1 MLFKISSSSLCGIE
15 AYLVEVEVDVSLGLP
30 AFTTVGLPDTAI
42 RESKERIRAALKNC
56 GYGFPPRKIVV
67 NLAPADRKKEGSAY
81 DLPISLG
88 ILASFDLFPE
98 ESLCE
103 YMFLGELALDGR
115 LKPVKGVLSSTVL
128 AKELG
133 FKGIVLP
140 RENGREAAL
149 VPDISVFDLDNLV
162 QVVQLL
168 SRSEPI
174 ISPQNYSTDE
184 LFPDGS
190 YEVDF
195 REIKGQ
201 QHVKR
206 ALEIAAAGSHNVL
219 LIGPPGAG
227 KTMLAKRIPTIL
239 PPMTFEEIIQVTQ
252 IYSVA
257 GLLKDRGAVSERPFR
272 SPHHT
277 ISDAG
282 LIGGGAI
289 PRPGEVSLAHNGVL
303 FLDELP
309 EFRKGVLDDLRQPLE
324 DRKVTISRALM
335 SVSYPSSFML
345 VAAMNPCEDAY
356 LGMTS
361 TSREY
366 PDNLRVRYYAK
377 ISKPLLDRIDIQI
390 EVPKVKFQEI
400 ISKVEGE
407 GSDVIRERVAKAKA
421 IQLRRFAKQKIYSNA
436 EMETRDVK
444 RFCPIDD
451 EGKGLLEMAVNRL
464 GFSARAYT
472 RVLKVAR
479 TIADLSAEGSI
490 HSTQISE
497 AIQYRQ
503 MDKYF

>member
-1 MLFKISSSSLCGIE
+1 MLFKVSSSSLNGIE

-30 AFTTVGLPDTAI
+30 GFTTVGLPDTAI

-56 GYGFPPRKIVV
+56 GYGFPPRKIIV

-88 ILASFDLFPE
+88 ILASLDLFPK
-98 ESLCE
+98 ESLRD
-103 YMFLGELALDGR
+103 YLFLGELALDGN

-128 AKELG
+128 AKKMG
-133 FKGIVLP
+133 FKGIVVP

-149 VPDISVFDLDNLV
+149 VTDIAVFSLDNLV
-162 QVVQLL
+162 QVVKLL
-168 SRSEPI
+168 SHSEPI
-174 ISPQNYSTDE
+174 ICPQNYSFSE
-184 LFPDGS
+184 LFPDAS

-206 ALEIAAAGSHNVL
+206 ALEVAAAGSHNVL

-227 KTMLAKRIPTIL
+227 KTMLAKRLPTIM

-257 GLLKDRGAVSERPFR
+257 GLLTNRGTVSERPFR

-282 LIGGGAI
+282 LIGGGSI

-309 EFRKGVLDDLRQPLE
+309 EFRKRVLDDLRQPLE

-345 VAAMNPCEDAY
+345 ITAMNPCEDEKY
-356 LGMTS
+356 SDG
-361 TSREY
+361 
-366 PDNLRVRYYAK
+366 LRTRYYSK

-400 ISKVEGE
+400 VSKVEGE
-407 GSDVIRERVAKAKA
+407 SSLMIRERVAKAKMR
-421 IQLRRFAKQKIYSNA
+421 QLKRFSEKRIYSNA
-436 EMETRDVK
+436 EMETRSVK
-444 RFCPIDD
+444 KFCPIDE
-451 EGKGLLEMAVNRL
+451 EGRNLLEMAVNRL

-479 TIADLSAEGSI
+479 TIADLSEEADIRPSHI
-490 HSTQISE
+490 AE

>member
-1 MLFKISSSSLCGIE
+1 MLFKVTSSSLFGIE

-30 AFTTVGLPDTAI
+30 VFTTVGLPDTAI

-56 GYGFPPRKIVV
+56 GYGFPPRKIIV
-67 NLAPADRKKEGSAY
+67 NLAPADRKKEGSSY

-88 ILASFDLFPE
+88 ILASYDLFSRE
-98 ESLCE
+98 RLCD
-103 YMFLGELALDGR
+103 YLFLGELALDGR
-115 LKPVKGVLSSTVL
+115 LKPVKGVLSSAVL
-128 AKELG
+128 AKEMG
-133 FKGIVLP
+133 FKGIVIP

-149 VPDISVFDLDNLV
+149 VPDIDIFCLDNLV
-162 QVVQLL
+162 QVVELL
-168 SRSEPI
+168 SCSPPKI
-174 ISPQNYSTDE
+174 KPQNYSATE
-184 LFPDGS
+184 LYPRES
-190 YEVDF
+190 YAVDF

-201 QHVKR
+201 KHVKR
-206 ALEIAAAGSHNVL
+206 ALEVAAAGSHNVL

-227 KTMLAKRIPTIL
+227 KTMLAKRLPTIL
-239 PPMTFEEIIQVTQ
+239 PPMTFEEVIEVTQ

-282 LIGGGAI
+282 LIGGGSI

-335 SVSYPSSFML
+335 SISYPSSFML
-345 VAAMNPCEDAY
+345 VAAMNPCDDAGY
-356 LGMTS
+356 SDGWQA
-361 TSREY
+361 
-366 PDNLRVRYYAK
+366 RYYSK

-390 EVPKVKFQEI
+390 EVPKVEFQEI
-400 ISKVEGE
+400 ISKSEGE
-407 GSDVIRERVAKAKA
+407 SSRVIRERVAKARA
-421 IQLRRFAKQKIYSNA
+421 RQLKRFVGRKMFSNA

-444 RFCPIDD
+444 RYCPISD
-451 EGKGLLEMAVNRL
+451 EGNSLLEMAVDRL

-479 TIADLSAEGSI
+479 TIADLIEEAEI
-490 HSTQISE
+490 HTSHIGE

>member
-1 MLFKISSSSLCGIE
+1 MLFKIASASLCGIE
-15 AYLVEVEVDVSLGLP
+15 AYLVDVEVDVSLGLP
-30 AFTTVGLPDTAI
+30 TFTTVGLPDTAI

-56 GYGFPPRKIVV
+56 GYGFPPRKIIV

-88 ILASFDLFPE
+88 ILASFDLFPK
-98 ESLCE
+98 ESLDDFL
-103 YMFLGELALDGR
+103 FLGELALDGG

-128 AKELG
+128 AKEQG
-133 FKGIVLP
+133 FKGIVIP
-140 RENGREAAL
+140 ETNGREAAL
-149 VPDISVFDLDNLV
+149 VPEIDIFSLSNLV
-162 QVVQLL
+162 QVVKLL
-168 SRSEPI
+168 SGEDPPILPKKYLLSE
-174 ISPQNYSTDE
+174 
-184 LFPDGS
+184 LLPDAS
-190 YEVDF
+190 YEIDF

-201 QHVKR
+201 HHVKR

-227 KTMLAKRIPTIL
+227 KTMLAKRLPTIL

-257 GLLKDRGAVSERPFR
+257 GLLKDSGAVGERPFR
-272 SPHHT
+272 APHHT

-282 LIGGGAI
+282 LIGGGSI

-309 EFRKGVLDDLRQPLE
+309 EFRKGVLEDLRQPLE

-345 VAAMNPCEDAY
+345 VAAMNPYDDGGY
-356 LGMTS
+356 SNSLHS
-361 TSREY
+361 
-366 PDNLRVRYYAK
+366 RYYSK
-377 ISKPLLDRIDIQI
+377 LSKPLLDRIDMQI
-390 EVPKVKFQEI
+390 EVPKVYFQDI
-400 ISKVEGE
+400 VSKTEGE
-407 GSDVIRERVAKAKA
+407 RSYIIRERVARAKA
-421 IQLRRFAKQKIYSNA
+421 VQHKRFAGRRIFSNA

-444 RFCPIDD
+444 MFCPIDD
-451 EGKGLLEMAVNRL
+451 EGKKLLEIAVDRL

-479 TIADLSAEGSI
+479 TISDLDGHGDILPS
-490 HSTQISE
+490 HISE

>member
-1 MLFKISSSSLCGIE
+1 MLFKMSSSSLHGIT

-30 AFTTVGLPDTAI
+30 NFVTVGLPDMAI

-56 GYGFPPRKIVV
+56 GYGFPPRKIIV
-67 NLAPADRKKEGSAY
+67 NLAPADRKKGGSAY

-88 ILASFDLFPE
+88 ILASHELFPPD
-98 ESLCE
+98 SLDD
-103 YMFLGELALDGR
+103 YLFLGELALDGG

-128 AKELG
+128 AKQLG
-133 FKGIVLP
+133 FKGIVIP
-140 RENGREAAL
+140 KENGKEAAL
-149 VPDISVFDLDNLV
+149 VPEIAIFSLENLV
-162 QVVQLL
+162 QVVKLL
-168 SRSEPI
+168 RRDEPAI
-174 ISPQNYSTDE
+174 AAQNYSQSE
-184 LFPDGS
+184 LFPEAFYD
-190 YEVDF
+190 VDF

-206 ALEIAAAGSHNVL
+206 ALEVAAAGSHNVL
-219 LIGPPGAG
+219 MIGPPGAG
-227 KTMLAKRIPTIL
+227 KTMLAKRLPSIL

-257 GLLKDRGAVSERPFR
+257 GMLKDRGAVGERPFR

-335 SVSYPSSFML
+335 SVSFPSSFML
-345 VAAMNPCEDAY
+345 VAAMNPKEESECSHGRLA
-356 LGMTS
+356 
-361 TSREY
+361 
-366 PDNLRVRYYAK
+366 RYYSK

-390 EVPKVKFQEI
+390 EVPKVKFEEI
-400 ISKVEGE
+400 VSRGESESSATIRKRITSARAVQLERFVE
-407 GSDVIRERVAKAKA
+407 R
-421 IQLRRFAKQKIYSNA
+421 KIYSNA
-436 EMETRDVK
+436 EMATRDVK

-451 EGKGLLEMAVNRL
+451 KGQKLLEMAVNRL

-479 TIADLSAEGSI
+479 TIADLSGEAWI
-490 HSTQISE
+490 LPPHIAE

-503 MDKYF
+503 MDKYI